1 MVPKIEN
8 LLFISDLSENSMP
21 ALAWSMM
28 LAHRHDARITFLHVI
43 ENVRPQAMRG
53 VRSILGEDRWHI
65 MTESHRSEIDSAVA
79 QRIHRFCG
87 DVMAGMSSCP
97 VVVER
102 VVIREGVPAD
112 VILKEIASNKYDLV
126 AMGSDGVKLFND
138 TSMNSIARRVYQ
150 HGKIPVFV
158 IPPQEKGDA
167 ASAHLPPSQKD

>member
-8 LLFISDLSENSMP
+8 ILFISDLSENSMP

-43 ENVRPQAMRG
+43 ENIRPPAMRG
-53 VRSILGEDRWHI
+53 VGSILGEERWNI
-65 MTESHRSEIDSAVA
+65 MTESHRPEFDSAVA
-79 QRIHRFCG
+79 KRIHRFCG

-102 VVIREGVPAD
+102 VVIRQGVPAD
-112 VILKEIASNKYDLV
+112 VILKEIASSKYDLV
-126 AMGSDGVKLFND
+126 AMGSDGVKLFRD

-158 IPPQEKGDA
+158 IPPQEKEAA
-167 ASAHLPPSQKD
+167 ASLCMPPTQKG

>member
-1 MVPKIEN
+1 MEPKIEN
-8 LLFISDLSENSMP
+8 ILFISDLSENSMP

-43 ENVRPQAMRG
+43 ENVRPQEVRG
-53 VRSILGEDRWHI
+53 VRSIPGKERWTI
-65 MTESHRSEIDSAVA
+65 IDESHRPEIDSAVA
-79 QRIHRFCG
+79 KRIHRFCG

-102 VVIREGVPAD
+102 VVIRGGVPAD

-126 AMGSDGVKLFND
+126 AMGSDGVRLFKD
-138 TSMNSIARRVYQ
+138 TSMSRIARRVYQ

-167 ASAHLPPSQKD
+167 AALRLPPSRKD